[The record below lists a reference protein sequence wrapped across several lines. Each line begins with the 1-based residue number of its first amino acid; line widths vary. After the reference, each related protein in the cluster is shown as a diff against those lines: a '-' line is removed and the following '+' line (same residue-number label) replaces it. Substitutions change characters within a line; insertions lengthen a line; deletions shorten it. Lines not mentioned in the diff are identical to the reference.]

1 MKRAT
6 RWIELGVLV
15 GTLALAAPL
24 AAQTEA
30 GWDTGQL
37 QLNRTELVELK
48 ERLAQAAESKAY
60 SRDLRDRARTQHEL
74 VQKRLDEGD
83 FQIGDQVA
91 LMVEGEQQLTGT
103 FIVAPGVV
111 LKLPLVGD
119 VPLAGVLRSELQAHM
134 TQHLSQF
141 IRNPVVQARSL
152 IRISIVGL
160 IGKPGFYVVPSESL
174 VTDALMIAGGPSI
187 ASDLGRIEIERGGT
201 AIWGG
206 QPLQEAMTQGRTLD
220 QLSIRAGDR
229 IVLPP
234 IREGGT
240 FGGLP
245 WREVLAGAGAVAL
258 VIRTFTRW
266 F

>member
-1 MKRAT
+1 MLAGM
-6 RWIELGVLV
+6 L
-15 GTLALAAPL
+15 TLAQPA

-37 QLNRTELVELK
+37 QLTRTQLTELK

-60 SRDLRDRARTQHEL
+60 SRELRSRAKVQFEL
-74 VQKRLDEGD
+74 VHKRLDEGD

-91 LMVEGEQQLTGT
+91 LAVEGEPQLTGT
-103 FIVAPGVV
+103 FVVAPGLV

-119 VPLAGVLRSELQAHM
+119 VPLSGVLRSELQEHM
-134 TQHLSQF
+134 TRQLGQF

-152 IRISIVGL
+152 IRISIVGM

-174 VTDALMIAGGPSI
+174 VTDALMLAGGPSV
-187 ASDLGRIEIERGGT
+187 ASDLSRIEIERSGT
-201 AIWGG
+201 SIWGG

-220 QLSIRAGDR
+220 QLSLRAGDR
-229 IVLPP
+229 IILPA
-234 IREGGT
+234 IQQGGT
-240 FGGLP
+240 VSGLP
-245 WREVLAGAGAVAL
+245 WRQALAGIGAVAL